1 MLSVLFLLLQQR
13 VENRKV
19 REFRNIFGGNH
30 PSQERARKGKR
41 ILRVFVDRKMNG
53 YPDLMQPLRSKIRKE
68 AAKENPGAGT
78 ARGTGT
84 EVRRNH
90 L

>member
-1 MLSVLFLLLQQR
+1 VLSVLFLLLQQR

-19 REFRNIFGGNH
+19 REFRNIFEGNR

-41 ILRVFVDRKMNG
+41 VLRVFVDCKING
-53 YPDLMQPLRSKIRKE
+53 YPDLMQPLRKGIRKE
-68 AAKENPGAGT
+68 TVEENPGTRT
-78 ARGTGT
+78 AREPGMG
-84 EVRRNH
+84 VRRKH